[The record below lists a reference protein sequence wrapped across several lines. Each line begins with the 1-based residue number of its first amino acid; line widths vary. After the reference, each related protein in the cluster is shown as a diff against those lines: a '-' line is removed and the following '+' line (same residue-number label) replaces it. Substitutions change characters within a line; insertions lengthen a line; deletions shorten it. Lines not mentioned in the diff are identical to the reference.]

1 MAGSCFDMIRLL
13 SFFRMSLASLAFVS
27 NACRNPN
34 NNHPPYATTGIYPV
48 ILDANKQE
56 EETTLKVWH
65 DLLNSLA
72 HARQSLEANDAEA
85 HHNLMAIFG
94 ANNDA
99 CRLAVLERIRMMDE
113 RISKQKYTIQLF
125 SGTPTNF
132 SGHFS
137 MAAYTNRGN
146 DPVIHLNRSQING
159 GFLTKGLIAHE
170 LSHNAAAT
178 SDFGYIEQSYYRN
191 SRGKQVPRLNYVINE
206 KNMPV
211 DVSKRV
217 RNADNYSLL
226 IQQY

>member
-1 MAGSCFDMIRLL
+1 
-13 SFFRMSLASLAFVS
+13 MSLTSLALVS

-56 EETTLKVWH
+56 EETTREVWR

-72 HARQSLEANDAEA
+72 HARQSLETNDAEA
-85 HHNLMAIFG
+85 RQNLMTIFG

-99 CRLAVLERIRMMDE
+99 CRLAVLERIRMMDDK
-113 RISKQKYTIQLF
+113 ISKQQYTIRLF
-125 SGTPTNF
+125 SSAPTSFSGNF
-132 SGHFS
+132 SV
-137 MAAYTNRGN
+137 AAYTNRGS
-146 DPVIHLNRSQING
+146 DAVIHLNRSQING

-178 SDFGYIEQSYYRN
+178 SDYGYIEQSYYRN
-191 SRGKQVPRLNYVINE
+191 SRGEQVRRLNYLLKE

-217 RNADNYSLL
+217 RNADNYSLF

>member
-1 MAGSCFDMIRLL
+1 
-13 SFFRMSLASLAFVS
+13 MSLTSLALVS

-34 NNHPPYATTGIYPV
+34 SNHPPYATTGIYPV
-48 ILDANKQE
+48 ILDANTQE
-56 EETTLKVWH
+56 EETTREVWR

-72 HARQSLEANDAEA
+72 HARQSLETNDAEA
-85 HHNLMAIFG
+85 RQNLMTIFG

-99 CRLAVLERIRMMDE
+99 CRLAVLERIRMMDDKL
-113 RISKQKYTIQLF
+113 SKQQYTIRLF
-125 SGTPTNF
+125 SSAPTNF
-132 SGHFS
+132 SGNFS
-137 MAAYTNRGN
+137 VAAYTNRGS
-146 DPVIHLNRSQING
+146 DAVIHLNRSQING

-178 SDFGYIEQSYYRN
+178 SDYGYIEQSYYRN
-191 SRGKQVPRLNYVINE
+191 SRGEQVRRLNYLLKE

-217 RNADNYSLL
+217 RNADNYSLF

>member
-1 MAGSCFDMIRLL
+1 
-13 SFFRMSLASLAFVS
+13 MSLTSLALVS

-48 ILDANKQE
+48 ILDANTQE
-56 EETTLKVWH
+56 EETTREVWR

-72 HARQSLEANDAEA
+72 HARQSLETNDAEA
-85 HHNLMAIFG
+85 RQNLMTIFG

-99 CRLAVLERIRMMDE
+99 CRLAVLERIRMMDDKL
-113 RISKQKYTIQLF
+113 SKQQYTIRLF
-125 SGTPTNF
+125 SSAPTNF
-132 SGHFS
+132 SGNFS
-137 MAAYTNRGN
+137 VAAYTNRGS
-146 DPVIHLNRSQING
+146 DAVIHLNRSQING

-178 SDFGYIEQSYYRN
+178 SDYGYIEQSYYRN
-191 SRGKQVPRLNYVINE
+191 SRGEQVRRLNYLLKE

-217 RNADNYSLL
+217 RNADNYSLF

>member
-1 MAGSCFDMIRLL
+1 
-13 SFFRMSLASLAFVS
+13 MSLTSLALVS

-34 NNHPPYATTGIYPV
+34 SNHPPYATTGIYPV
-48 ILDANKQE
+48 ILDANTQE
-56 EETTLKVWH
+56 EETTREVWR

-72 HARQSLEANDAEA
+72 HARQSLETNDAEA
-85 HHNLMAIFG
+85 RQNLMTIFG

-99 CRLAVLERIRMMDE
+99 CRLAVLERIRMMDDK
-113 RISKQKYTIQLF
+113 ISKQQYTIRLF
-125 SGTPTNF
+125 SSAPTNF
-132 SGHFS
+132 SGNFS
-137 MAAYTNRGN
+137 VAAYTNRGS
-146 DPVIHLNRSQING
+146 DAVIHLNRSQING

-178 SDFGYIEQSYYRN
+178 SDYGYIEQSYYRN
-191 SRGKQVPRLNYVINE
+191 SRGEQVRRLNYLLKE

-217 RNADNYSLL
+217 RNADNYSLF

>member
-1 MAGSCFDMIRLL
+1 
-13 SFFRMSLASLAFVS
+13 MSLTSLALVS

-48 ILDANKQE
+48 ILDANTQE
-56 EETTLKVWH
+56 EETTREVWR

-72 HARQSLEANDAEA
+72 HARQSLETNDAEA
-85 HHNLMAIFG
+85 RQNLMTIFG

-99 CRLAVLERIRMMDE
+99 CRLAVLERIRMMDDKL
-113 RISKQKYTIQLF
+113 SKQQYTIRLF
-125 SGTPTNF
+125 SSAPTNF
-132 SGHFS
+132 SGNFS
-137 MAAYTNRGN
+137 VAAYTNRGS
-146 DPVIHLNRSQING
+146 DAVIHLNRSQITG

-178 SDFGYIEQSYYRN
+178 SDYGYIEQSYYRN
-191 SRGKQVPRLNYVINE
+191 SRGEQVRRLNYLLKE

-217 RNADNYSLL
+217 RNADNYSLF

>member
-1 MAGSCFDMIRLL
+1 MAGICFDMIRLL
-13 SFFRMSLASLAFVS
+13 SFVRMSLASLVFVS
-27 NACRNPN
+27 YACRNSN
-34 NNHPPYATTGIYPV
+34 NNHPPYATTGIYPL

-56 EETTLKVWH
+56 EETTLEVWRN
-65 DLLNSLA
+65 LLNSLA

-85 HHNLMAIFG
+85 RHNLMAIFG
-94 ANNDA
+94 DNNDA
-99 CRLAVLERIRMMDE
+99 CRLAVLKRIRMMDE
-113 RISKQKYTIQLF
+113 RISKQKYTIRLF

-137 MAAYTNRGN
+137 MAAYTNRGS

-178 SDFGYIEQSYYRN
+178 SDYGYIEQSHYRN
-191 SRGKQVPRLNYVINE
+191 SRGEQAPRLNYVINE

-211 DVSKRV
+211 DIAKRV
-217 RNADNYSLL
+217 LNADNYSLL

>member
-1 MAGSCFDMIRLL
+1 
-13 SFFRMSLASLAFVS
+13 MSLTSLALVS

-56 EETTLKVWH
+56 EETTREVWR

-72 HARQSLEANDAEA
+72 HARQSLETNDAEA
-85 HHNLMAIFG
+85 RQNLMTIFG

-99 CRLAVLERIRMMDE
+99 CRLAVLERIRMMDDK
-113 RISKQKYTIQLF
+113 ISKQQYTIRLF
-125 SGTPTNF
+125 SSAPTNF
-132 SGHFS
+132 SGNFS
-137 MAAYTNRGN
+137 VAAYTNRGS
-146 DPVIHLNRSQING
+146 DAVIHLNRSQING

-178 SDFGYIEQSYYRN
+178 SDYGYIEQSYYRN
-191 SRGKQVPRLNYVINE
+191 SRGEQVRRLNYLLKE

-217 RNADNYSLL
+217 RNADNYSLF

>member
-1 MAGSCFDMIRLL
+1 
-13 SFFRMSLASLAFVS
+13 MSLTSLALVS

-56 EETTLKVWH
+56 EETTREVWR

-72 HARQSLEANDAEA
+72 HARQSLETNDAEA
-85 HHNLMAIFG
+85 RQNLMTIFG

-99 CRLAVLERIRMMDE
+99 CRLAVLERIRMMDDKL
-113 RISKQKYTIQLF
+113 SKQQYTIRLF
-125 SGTPTNF
+125 SSAPTNF
-132 SGHFS
+132 SGNFS
-137 MAAYTNRGN
+137 VAAYTNRGS
-146 DPVIHLNRSQING
+146 DAVIHLNRSQING

-178 SDFGYIEQSYYRN
+178 SDYGYIEQSYYRN
-191 SRGKQVPRLNYVINE
+191 SRGEQVRRLNYLLKE

-217 RNADNYSLL
+217 RNADNYSLF

>member
-1 MAGSCFDMIRLL
+1 
-13 SFFRMSLASLAFVS
+13 MSLTSLALVS

-56 EETTLKVWH
+56 EETTREVWR

-72 HARQSLEANDAEA
+72 HARQSLETNDAEA
-85 HHNLMAIFG
+85 RQNLMTIFG

-99 CRLAVLERIRMMDE
+99 CRLAVLERIRMMDDK
-113 RISKQKYTIQLF
+113 ISKQQYTIRLF
-125 SGTPTNF
+125 SSAPTNF
-132 SGHFS
+132 SGNFS
-137 MAAYTNRGN
+137 VAAYTKRGS
-146 DPVIHLNRSQING
+146 DAVIHLNRSQING

-178 SDFGYIEQSYYRN
+178 SDYGYIEQSYYRN
-191 SRGKQVPRLNYVINE
+191 SRGEQVRRLNYLLKE

-217 RNADNYSLL
+217 RNADNYSLF